1 MSSEKYCTA
10 EVTNV
15 ESVLEK
21 RGLRLSLKCVTPLSC
36 GYRPDLD
43 VTGELKSDGVQWY
56 QELIGT
62 LIYSV
67 GIGRIYILLEVSLVS
82 THLALPP

>member
-1 MSSEKYCTA
+1 MSKITNVDGHECWAMSSEKYCTA

-36 GYRPDLD
+36 GYLPDLD
-43 VTGELKSDGVQWY
+43 VTGELK
-56 QELIGT
+56 
-62 LIYSV
+62 
-67 GIGRIYILLEVSLVS
+67 
-82 THLALPP
+82 